1 MKKYNTL
8 YYLLFML
15 IVMGAFASMA
25 QNDYGTTI
33 LGLSAVSFSVLF
45 LVQLISM
52 VITTKNWIKNG
63 AIELVSLCVLAGIL
77 AMRVFFIHFQFVEF
91 VFGVA
96 GLLLLL
102 VYLRKMVHSNSLVK
116 LNSQKLVWLIRI
128 FYGSIVL
135 YLISM
140 IMVPFFSV
148 ISEPAGI
155 AGFVLLI
162 LFGVISLTSKDI
174 LTNGDKIS
182 GFQFVAQAKDR
193 SGVLAILFLLFTV
206 YMGFSKIG
214 VIPPMYS
221 DEFPQSYYKLVKQA
235 ETGNEK
241 PVNGKYRHEEFKE
254 MYDKLVTRQIESE
267 KK

>member
-1 MKKYNTL
+1 MKRYNTL
-8 YYLLFML
+8 YYLLFVL

-33 LGLSAVSFSVLF
+33 LGLAAASFSVVF
-45 LVQLISM
+45 LVQL
-52 VITTKNWIKNG
+52 
-63 AIELVSLCVLAGIL
+63 VSLVFFKSHWSKFGVLELSGLFALSAIL
-77 AMRVFFIHFQFVEF
+77 AMRVFYIHVQFVEF
-91 VFGVA
+91 VFGAA
-96 GLLLLL
+96 GLLLVL
-102 VYLRKMVHSNSLVK
+102 VYIFRMIQPISLLK
-116 LNSQKLVWLIRI
+116 LADQKFVWLIRI
-128 FYGSIVL
+128 FYGSVVL

-140 IMVPFFSV
+140 ITVPFFV
-148 ISEPAGI
+148 TVSEPTGV

-162 LFGVISLTSKDI
+162 LFSIISLTSKSI
-174 LTNGDKIS
+174 LSSGEKLS

-214 VIPPMYS
+214 MIPPLYS
-221 DEFPQSYYKLVKQA
+221 DEFPQSYYRLVNQA
-235 ETGNEK
+235 ETGKEK

-254 MYDKLVTRQIESE
+254 MYDKLVSRHLESE